1 LKKLL
6 KYSSLVF
13 ALALYTSSYAH
24 AESLWDILFGNKK
37 PPIHQNPSPPK
48 HRNPTQQAPEVDPAL
63 AISGFSLLAGTLT
76 VLRARHR
83 K

>member
-24 AESLWDILFGNKK
+24 AESLWDILFGNHN
-37 PPIHQNPSPPK
+37 PPSHQNPPQ
-48 HRNPTQQAPEVDPAL
+48 RAPEVDPSL
-63 AISGFSLLAGTLT
+63 AIGGFSLLAGTLT